1 LQEDFLF
8 NSICAYYVMPATFK
22 ILLDPNPDKQGLHD
36 VRMRITA
43 SRVVGYLNVAG
54 VAVTP
59 KQWNPKGSTDKEDW
73 IKSNHFEYSD
83 YNEAIFS
90 LLRRAKKLA
99 REQPEL
105 GTKELKRLLATG
117 EDLKPVAVAQVADF
131 LAFAYKSWQAEDDG
145 SLAAST
151 CETRHTVLNKLAQ
164 CWGWNEGQRPL
175 PCDQLSEQ
183 LLTDFDNWM
192 KRGAADRKPNGPGT
206 RRKAHDI
213 LNIYIER
220 AINKKLV
227 TKHDNPYDEFERPTP
242 TPSRTWLTDAEFS
255 ALETVSLPPQ
265 QHQARATYMIQY
277 YLHGS
282 RIGVVLRL
290 QWKNR
295 GLGIVRFTMDKGG
308 REKVVEE
315 SPQLTALLDSFLPAD
330 GSAPDPEAFIL
341 PWLYRTYYQM
351 SASKALQEMKR
362 ATAVVNMNLKRA
374 GKKAGIS
381 TRFAS
386 HSSRRT
392 LADNADGL
400 TEDMGVVQGLLGH
413 TTRATTEKYT
423 RGRDTPAVH
432 RGASKVYENRPMP
445 QTKANAEAS

>member
-1 LQEDFLF
+1 
-8 NSICAYYVMPATFK
+8 MPATFK
-22 ILLDPNPDKQGLHD
+22 ILLDPNPDKAGLHD

-43 SRVVGYLNVAG
+43 SRIVGYLNVAG

-73 IKSNHFEYSD
+73 IKTNHFEHSD
-83 YNEAIFS
+83 FNEAIFS

-99 REQPEL
+99 REQPDL
-105 GTKELKRLLATG
+105 GTKELKRILASG
-117 EDLKPVAVAQVADF
+117 EDLQPKQAKAEVVDF
-131 LAFAYKSWQAEDDG
+131 LTFAYQSWARDDQG
-145 SLAAST
+145 SFAAST
-151 CETRHTVLNKLAQ
+151 CEARHTTLNKLADA
-164 CWGWNEGQRPL
+164 WGWQAGKKPL

-183 LLTDFDNWM
+183 VVADFDAYM
-192 KRGAADRKPNGPGT
+192 KRELKNGPGT

-213 LNIYIER
+213 LNIYVER
-220 AINKKLV
+220 AIKK
-227 TKHDNPYDEFERPTP
+227 KHVAKHANPYDEFERPTP

-255 ALETVSLPPQ
+255 ALETVALPPQ
-265 QHQARATYMIQY
+265 QHQARATYLIQY

-290 QWKNR
+290 KWKQR
-295 GLGIVRFTMDKGG
+295 SLGSVRFTMDKGD
-308 REKVVEE
+308 REKIVEE

-330 GSAPDPEAFIL
+330 GSQPDPEAFIL
-341 PWLYRTYYQM
+341 PWLTPRYFQLST
-351 SASKALQEMKR
+351 ASALQEMKR
-362 ATAVVNMNLKRA
+362 ATAQVNMNLKRA

-381 TRFAS
+381 THFSS

-392 LADNADGL
+392 LADNADNV
-400 TEDMGVVQGLLGH
+400 TEDLGAVQGLLGH

-432 RGASKVYENRPMP
+432 RAASKVYEQRPMP
-445 QTKANAEAS
+445 RTQASSES